1 MSKKKKKQ
9 QEEKI
14 TCVAYLS
21 TIGDLYSADRR
32 EAKQL
37 RYIREY
43 ARAHNIFISRIMHR
57 DVLGQ
62 ADVNCHF
69 NLMVEMVRK
78 GKVDGI
84 ILANML
90 SVSADVPD
98 AYFRVGKVK
107 AAGGCIVTV
116 DEGRL
121 EMDIKAVF

>member
-1 MSKKKKKQ
+1 MSKKKKKR

-43 ARAHNIFISRIMHR
+43 ARAHNIIISRIMHR

-62 ADVNCHF
+62 ADVNYHF

-78 GKVDGI
+78 GKADGI

-98 AYFRVGKVK
+98 AYFKVGKVK

-121 EMDIKAVF
+121 GMDIKAVF